1 MQEIFNL
8 DKIFDTFNYIF
19 WFFVLNFFFMLF
31 NIPVISFFLFVGISN
46 LFNYFPLFLVCL
58 IPTVPA
64 FTILLYCMGK
74 LMRTKN
80 LEPINDFVKGFK
92 LNFKQAIVLWSFEL
106 LLIFALYSNI
116 RFFTNVMQ
124 NTILTC
130 LFAALLI
137 LLIAITP
144 FIYILMSRFSMKN
157 LPLIRSAFVLAFTR
171 PLLTISNILLF
182 AVSLVIFEI
191 IPGTSILFIVSIFAF
206 LLIFANRQLLAELE
220 QQSKAT
226 N

>member
-31 NIPVISFFLFVGISN
+31 NIPVILFFLFVGISN

-116 RFFTNVMQ
+116 RFFTNVMH

-157 LPLIRSAFVLAFTR
+157 LPIIRSAFVLAFTR

-206 LLIFANRQLLAELE
+206 LLVFANRQLLAELE